1 MAPSRHMLLT
11 HPLAVLGWSALATGA
26 TALALQPVI
35 ADRFWLYT
43 YFLPIAA
50 PFAAFCLD
58 RLARLRAIG
67 WRQWALELPLIA
79 LALARATQPI
89 PLISGHA
96 LFLAYALLT
105 VRSATARWLA
115 FAVYLSV
122 AYMKIAEIGDPVT
135 LVGGSLA
142 GFAAGWWVRR
152 SAPASG

>member
-1 MAPSRHMLLT
+1 MAASRVWLT

-26 TALALQPVI
+26 VALALQPLFN
-35 ADRFWLYT
+35 DGNRFWLYA

-58 RLARLRAIG
+58 RLARLRAID
-67 WRQWALELPLIA
+67 WRQWALELPLLA

-96 LFLAYALLT
+96 MFLAYALLT
-105 VRSATARWLA
+105 VRSATGRWLA
-115 FAVYLSV
+115 LLVYLSV
-122 AYMKIAEIGDPVT
+122 VYMKIAEIRDPVT
-135 LVGGSLA
+135 LIGGSLA

-152 SAPASG
+152 AFPPE